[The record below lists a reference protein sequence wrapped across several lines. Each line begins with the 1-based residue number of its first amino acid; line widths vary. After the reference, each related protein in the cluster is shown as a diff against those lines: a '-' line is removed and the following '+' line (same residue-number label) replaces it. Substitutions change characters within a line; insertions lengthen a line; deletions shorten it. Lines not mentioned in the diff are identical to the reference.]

1 VSLDWLNSDI
11 GMLGRVNE
19 GVEGSE
25 DLVEYGEGEDGGC
38 GQEQDNEENLPL
50 EDCGFMLYFAQTNTQ
65 LSSVY
70 ATNG

>member
-38 GQEQDNEENLPL
+38 GQEQDNEENPTHVDAECCVLL
-50 EDCGFMLYFAQTNTQ
+50 LGLSAED
-65 LSSVY
+65 
-70 ATNG
+70 